1 MNVFEALR
9 EDHDIQRKLLELLAE
24 TTGDEESRRQGFKA
38 LKTELTGHAAAEEQC
53 FYAHLMQHEQ
63 TQDKARHSVAEHHD
77 IDECLEKLEET
88 DYSSPE
94 WLKSLKE
101 LQHLVTHHLDEE
113 EQEVFQMAG
122 KVLTDKQKSDLAG
135 QYRQEMRKRRNE

>member
-9 EDHDIQRKLLELLAE
+9 EDHDIQRKLLELLSE

-38 LKTELTGHAAAEEQC
+38 LKTELTGHAAAEEQY

-122 KVLTDKQKSDLAG
+122 KVLTNKQKDDLAG
-135 QYRQEMRKRRNE
+135 QYRQEMQQRRTG